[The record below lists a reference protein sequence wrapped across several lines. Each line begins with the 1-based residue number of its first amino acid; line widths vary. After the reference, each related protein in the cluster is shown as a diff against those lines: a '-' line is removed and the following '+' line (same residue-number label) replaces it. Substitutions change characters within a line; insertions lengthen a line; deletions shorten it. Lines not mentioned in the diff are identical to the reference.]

1 MAFHR
6 AVVALHEA
14 PDRGRLSSTAVVG
27 LALKPRLNCCL
38 TMARGVL
45 TLRDEADSAVY
56 CVQGSAA
63 AAGNGL
69 IVFGGGSQILGP
81 DAFDEEISIVGNRFA
96 KSCRKS
102 LFTMADRVLTLVSC
116 G

>member
-6 AVVALHEA
+6 TVVALHEA
-14 PDRGRLSSTAVVG
+14 PDQDRLSSTAVVG
-27 LALKPRLNCCL
+27 LALRLQLNCCL
-38 TMARGVL
+38 AVARGVSA
-45 TLRDEADSAVY
+45 LRDEADSAIC

-63 AAGNGL
+63 AAGNGH
-69 IVFGGGSQILGP
+69 IVFGGGSQVLGP

-96 KSCRKS
+96 MSCRMS
-102 LFTMADRVLTLVSC
+102 LFTKAVRVLTFVSC